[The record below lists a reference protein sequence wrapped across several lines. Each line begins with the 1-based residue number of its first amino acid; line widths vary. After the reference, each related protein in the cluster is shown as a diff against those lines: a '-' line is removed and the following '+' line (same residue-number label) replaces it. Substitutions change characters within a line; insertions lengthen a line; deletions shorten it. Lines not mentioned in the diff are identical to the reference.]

1 MAQYLALIYEN
12 EASWATVDEATY
24 SRILGD
30 HMSFIEKNADSIV
43 GGEALEP
50 SSTATFLRTNAS
62 GEVVVTDGPFA
73 ETKEALGGYYLL
85 EAPDLDAALAL
96 AKKIPAE
103 FGGVEV
109 RPIRKMS

>member
-12 EASWATVDEATY
+12 EASWATVDETTY
-24 SRILGD
+24 SRIHGD
-30 HMSFIEKNADSIV
+30 HMKFIETNAASIV

-73 ETKEALGGYYLL
+73 ETKEALGGFYLL

-96 AKKIPAE
+96 AKLIPAE